1 MAFKPTLSAA
11 AHGTLGSNRAVN
23 QAASNSPAREGQG
36 SYPVALEKLWRTHGK
51 ELLRVTQR
59 ITNNREDAE
68 DALQDSFL
76 RAHIHLHS
84 FDGRSSIAT
93 WLTRIAINSALMI
106 LRKRRSAQ
114 QISIDSRNES
124 NPDIHLLDPVDS
136 TPSVEEQ
143 YGQLEQQSR
152 LRSAIGTLRPSIRV
166 ALELHALQDKSV
178 KETADAMGISVSA
191 TKSRIFQ
198 AKTALQKS
206 VERKVSRRSRRTGLL
221 RLSPA

>member
-206 VERKVSRRSRRTGLL
+206 VERKVSRRSRRTGPLQ
-221 RLSPA
+221 LSPA

>member
-23 QAASNSPAREGQG
+23 QAASNSPAREAQG
-36 SYPVALEKLWRTHGK
+36 NYPVALEKLWRTHGK

>member
-206 VERKVSRRSRRTGLL
+206 VERKVSRRYRRTGPLQ
-221 RLSPA
+221 LSPA